1 MENTIKISFVISIY
15 KVERYLKQCVYSIL
29 SQTYKNIEVILVNDG
44 SPDNC
49 PIICEQLALS
59 DTRIKVIHEKN
70 GGLSVARN
78 TGLSQATGDYVI
90 FVDGDDFWR
99 HTTDLERLM
108 EVATNHPD
116 CDFVGYNC
124 DYYYPHSNSFVP
136 WVQYED
142 SLSQEIDKN
151 TAVCNLVKSG
161 TFPMSACLKIIKREF
176 LQKNELFFIKDQIAE
191 DIPWF
196 INLLDKCV
204 RCCFVN
210 LYIYAYRQ
218 NVIGSI
224 TNLMNNR
231 SFDGLF
237 NIFKSELRI
246 VDDRSFDVNAK
257 EAIKS
262 FLAYEYSILLS
273 YPHLDKTT
281 CSELF
286 GYKQVLNHTMNP
298 KVKKVSNV
306 YHFCGIRVTRWVLQL
321 YQSLKRMKK

>member
-1 MENTIKISFVISIY
+1 M
-15 KVERYLKQCVYSIL
+15 YSIL

-99 HTTDLERLM
+99 HPTDLERLM

-210 LYIYAYRQ
+210 LYIYAYR
-218 NVIGSI
+218 VIP
-224 TNLMNNR
+224 LL
-231 SFDGLF
+231 LF
-237 NIFKSELRI
+237 LLAEFRI
-246 VDDRSFDVNAK
+246 HLNKIGDDECDDA
-257 EAIKS
+257 
-262 FLAYEYSILLS
+262 
-273 YPHLDKTT
+273 
-281 CSELF
+281 
-286 GYKQVLNHTMNP
+286 
-298 KVKKVSNV
+298 
-306 YHFCGIRVTRWVLQL
+306 
-321 YQSLKRMKK
+321 